1 MREGRGGWQTTQ
13 LKGKHHKNETE
24 GCFEEAALLEDE
36 SEWLCLVVG
45 ACEREMLTKRLI
57 KTW

>member
-1 MREGRGGWQTTQ
+1 M
-13 LKGKHHKNETE
+13 E
-24 GCFEEAALLEDE
+24 GCFEEAALLEDV
-36 SEWLCLVVG
+36 SEWLCLVAG